1 MAFLFLSTFHET
13 QEWIDAFRQVAP
25 DLDLRIYPDMG
36 NTADIDFAVA
46 WRPPQGVFAQLPNL
60 KVLHSLGAGVESM
73 IHDPTLG
80 PGVTVCRVVEDRLT
94 LGMSEY
100 VLLHVLRYHR
110 RLDELIANQKA
121 KAWTFFPPAYTPA
134 TTVGILGLG
143 RLGIDAGEKLAA
155 LGFRVVGWSQTEKQ
169 VRGIESYAGPGQLDD
184 FLRVCDMLV
193 CLLPL
198 TPETTGILNRRTL
211 GLLKPGAYLI
221 NAGRGGQLVD
231 ADLLALLDEGHI
243 AAATLDVFHQEPLPR
258 DNPFWT
264 HPRITITPHNA
275 SDSLPL
281 PVAKS
286 IMEQYERFKAGR
298 PLQNM
303 VDRTKGY

>member
-25 DLDLRIYPDMG
+25 GLDLRIYPDMG
-36 NTADIDFAVA
+36 DTDDIDFAVA
-46 WRPPQGVFAQLPNL
+46 WRPPQGVFARLPRL

-73 IHDPTLG
+73 INDPTLG
-80 PGVTVCRVVEDRLT
+80 PDVTVCRVVEDRLT

-110 RLDELIANQKA
+110 RLDELMANQKA

-134 TTVGILGLG
+134 TTVGIMGLG

-231 ADLLALLDEGHI
+231 ADLLALLDEGHV
-243 AAATLDVFHQEPLPR
+243 AAATLDVFHQEPLPQ
-258 DNPFWT
+258 DNPFWS

-298 PLQNM
+298 PLQNV

>member
-1 MAFLFLSTFHET
+1 MAFLFLSTWHDT
-13 QEWIDAFRQVAP
+13 QAWIDAFREAAP
-25 DLDLRIYPDMG
+25 GIDLRIYPDLG
-36 NTADIDFAVA
+36 DTADIDFAVG
-46 WRPPQGVFAQLPNL
+46 WRPPAGIFAELPNL

-73 IHDPTLG
+73 IHDPTLR
-80 PGVTVCRVVEDRLT
+80 PEVTVCRVVEDRLT

-121 KAWTFFPPAYTPA
+121 RRWDFFPPAYTPS

-169 VRGIESYAGPGQLDD
+169 VRGIESYAGPGQFDD

-198 TPETTGILNRRTL
+198 TPETTGILNRRNL
-211 GLLKPGAYLI
+211 GLLKRGAYLI
-221 NAGRGGQLVD
+221 NAGRGGHLVD

-243 AAATLDVFHQEPLPR
+243 AAATLDVFHQEPLPA
-258 DNPFWT
+258 DNPFWD
-264 HPRITITPHNA
+264 HPRITVTPHNA
-275 SDSLPL
+275 SDSLPQ
-281 PVAKS
+281 PVARM
-286 IMEQYERFKAGR
+286 IIDQYERFRSGR
-298 PLQNM
+298 PLANI